1 MASPAGDNRIVR
13 RLPRDRGTLAALCLF
28 ALIVLACAAAP
39 LYAAHVSGTDPFR
52 STVNG
57 TVALG
62 GRDVE
67 VVQENPG
74 GLGATPIG
82 PTWRG
87 AYLLGADMQG
97 RDVAARVLYGGR
109 TSLLIAGGATALCL
123 LLAAGLGT
131 AAGFLGGAVDVVLA
145 WLLDLLWAFPVYLLA
160 VSLSIVLL
168 SQDVRLGPFTLSSD
182 SPALPVLIL
191 GLVFVPYAARPV
203 RAQVIALRRAEFVEA
218 AVALGGTPG
227 HILRRHVLP
236 HVLPT
241 LVLFAPVLMAMTLL
255 TEAAL
260 SALSIGVQPPGTSW
274 GTLIADGQT
283 LLYARPLVAIVP
295 GVAVVLAV
303 LSLNVLG
310 EAARDALDPRA
321 RDSRGRG

>member
-1 MASPAGDNRIVR
+1 MAGTAGFDRIAR
-13 RLPRDRGTLAALCLF
+13 GLTRDRGTLAALCLF
-28 ALIVLACAAAP
+28 VCIVLACAAAP
-39 LYAAHVSGTDPFR
+39 WYAAHVSGTDPFR
-52 STVNG
+52 STVNA
-57 TVALG
+57 TVALD
-62 GRDVE
+62 GRSVE

-97 RDVAARVLYGGR
+97 RDVVARVLYGGR
-109 TSLLIAGGATALCL
+109 TSLLIAGSATALCL
-123 LLAAGLGT
+123 VLATGLGT
-131 AAGFLGGAVDVVLA
+131 AAGFLGGAVDAVLA

-168 SQDVRLGPFTLSSD
+168 SQDLRLGPFTLSSD

-203 RAQVIALRRAEFVEA
+203 RAQVVALRRAEFVEA
-218 AVALGGTPG
+218 AVALGGAPG

-236 HVLPT
+236 HVWPT
-241 LVLFAPVLMAMTLL
+241 VVLFAPVLMAMTLL

-274 GTLIADGQT
+274 GTLIADGLS
-283 LLYARPLVAIVP
+283 LLYARPLVAIAP

-310 EAARDALDPRA
+310 EAAREALDPRA
-321 RDSRGRG
+321 RGEGR